1 MDLTFYHNALNGSKE
16 GFHADYPQLGWY
28 KKRAFKD
35 GPWTLVWMRRSAE
48 TGDLVAQVGWKD
60 DLKFETP
67 EEIWTFCMKNPVPK
81 EDAREFYNTGRWPGD
96 VDVPAAI
103 GDNSGDLSLM
113 DEVADYME
121 TARSWGK
128 EIDQKSVDKDTADK
142 AANYATHLGT
152 LTSKLDK
159 ERKDKVAPHLEAQRE
174 VNGVYNPVIEEAKQL
189 VKSLKAITG
198 VWLRAE
204 DEKRQKELAAT
215 NILQEEV
222 ARVKAGGQRGRRVG
236 LRTVT
241 KYECEDDQAVLDW
254 ALKNCAAY
262 MLDKAID
269 LATISMKN
277 GESVPGMKK
286 VETKEAV

>member
-1 MDLTFYHNALNGSKE
+1 MDLTFYHNALNGSRE
-16 GFHADYPQLGWY
+16 GFHADHPQLGWY

-67 EEIWTFCMKNPVPK
+67 EEIWTFCMKNPVAK

-96 VDVPAAI
+96 VDVPAGI

-113 DEVADYME
+113 DEIADYME

-152 LTSKLDK
+152 LASKVDK

-174 VNGVYNPVIEEAKQL
+174 VNGQYNPVIEEAKTL
-189 VKSLKAITG
+189 VKSLKSITG
-198 VWLRAE
+198 IWLRAE
-204 DEKRQKELAAT
+204 EEKRAKELAALD
-215 NILQEEV
+215 IAKEEV
-222 ARVKAGGQRGRRVG
+222 AKVKAGGQRGRRVG

-241 KYECEDDQAVLDW
+241 DYVASDVGEVLKW
-254 ALKNCAAY
+254 ALECRTDAMSQYA
-262 MLDKAID
+262 LS
-269 LATISMKN
+269 LAKDAMKS
-277 GESVPGMKK
+277 GEAVPGMKK
-286 VETKEAV
+286 VERKEAV